1 VLLVVDVLVSVVDV
15 DSVMLVVVVS
25 AVVVSSVVDCEFVV
39 VVTGLLSEL
48 LNTDINISQFYSLY
62 LL

>member
-1 VLLVVDVLVSVVDV
+1 MLLVVDVLVSVVDV